1 MRRERLVPSVL
12 SPVELDINLKIR
24 QSPVDWLTSRHG
36 GTSLASVCAGILCGL
51 CACGEPSGERAAVRV
66 AYLDGRVAVFES
78 WRRRVGGQFVTS
90 NRQIPRAPAHVSQI
104 VYNRSSRCF
113 ILLFSAG
120 VKRLTAIR
128 SAAAATPAVLILRP
142 IAKSLIG
149 RVRVPLRD
157 PLPNQPS

>member
-36 GTSLASVCAGILCGL
+36 GTSRAGVCAGILCGL
-51 CACGEPSGERAAVRV
+51 CACGEPSGERAAEGVDV
-66 AYLDGRVAVFES
+66 HGRVAVFES

-128 SAAAATPAVLILRP
+128 SAAAATPAVLIQRP